1 MKDLILRICRWLLPF
16 FGVSAVISCDNVING
31 PDMYGCPPVEYGT
44 PTMEFR
50 VSGKIVDSYTGKPV
64 KGIAVSCDDDWED
77 PKVITSD
84 DGEFVYE
91 SYGFPADRVV
101 LKFEDSDG
109 EDNGLYS
116 PRKEHVN
123 LKMAEAGAGN
133 WDYGLYVA
141 ENLEVKLFEDVPC
154 MYGTPVVE
162 FSVKGRVVDADANP
176 IPNIEVTWGNMYD
189 MYGKTVTAED
199 GTFHYKNEEIG
210 FEMTDVV
217 LTFTDVDGEANGGDF
232 ETEDVQV
239 PLMQTDPGDGN
250 WDCGDYSAED
260 VVVVLDRKANAE

>member
-1 MKDLILRICRWLLPF
+1 MKDLFLRICRWLLPF

-31 PDMYGCPPVEYGT
+31 PDMYGCPPAEYGT

-50 VSGKIVDSYTGKPV
+50 VSGKVVDSYTGKPV

-84 DGEFVYE
+84 DGEFVYD
-91 SYGFPADRVV
+91 SYGFPADRIV
-101 LKFEDSDG
+101 LKFDDSDG

-116 PRKEHVN
+116 PRKEQVN
-123 LKMAEAGAGN
+123 LKKAEAGTGN

-154 MYGTPVVE
+154 MYGVPIVE

-176 IPNIEVTWGNMYD
+176 IPNIEISHEEWYESVR
-189 MYGKTVTAED
+189 TAED
-199 GTFHYKNEEIG
+199 GSFEFKAELTG
-210 FEMTDVV
+210 FEMESTT
-217 LTFTDVDGEANGGDF
+217 LKFTDTDGEENGGEF
-232 ETEDVQV
+232 KTEEVDIPLVQ
-239 PLMQTDPGDGN
+239 TNPGDGN
-250 WDCGDYSAED
+250 WDNGDFAAED
-260 VVVVLDRKANAE
+260 VEVILKKK